1 MKIALIGYGAMGNS
15 SSDSRRR
22 KGHNVVAIVEAGTS
36 FPELAEKLRD
46 SDVAID
52 FSSAEA
58 VRRNIEVCL
67 LTRIPLVEGTTGWN
81 EQLDSVGELVRR
93 EGGALIYGANFSI
106 GVNLFYRIA
115 DFTAELFANSPNT
128 RPYRGTA
135 PFP

>member
-1 MKIALIGYGAMGNS
+1 MSLQSLRPNLVSGM
-15 SSDSRRR
+15 
-22 KGHNVVAIVEAGTS
+22 
-36 FPELAEKLRD
+36 AEKLRD

-93 EGGALIYGANFSI
+93 KVE
-106 GVNLFYRIA
+106 
-115 DFTAELFANSPNT
+115 P
-128 RPYRGTA
+128 
-135 PFP
+135 